1 MPRKK
6 SNRHVGSSFEHFL
19 IEEGRL
25 QESTARAV
33 KRVLAWE
40 IERAMQ
46 EARLSQ
52 AELARRMKTSRAV
65 VHRLLDPD
73 DTSVTLATLTRVA
86 IALGRTVRFKFA
98 A

>member
-1 MPRKK
+1 MPRRK
-6 SNRHVGSSFEHFL
+6 SNRHVGSDFEDFL
-19 IEEGRL
+19 IEDGRL

-40 IERAMQ
+40 IECAMQ
-46 EARLSQ
+46 DARLSQ

-73 DTSVTLATLTRVA
+73 DTSVTLATLTRAA
-86 IALGRTVRFKFA
+86 IALGRTMRFTFA

>member
-6 SNRHVGSSFEHFL
+6 AHRHVGSDFEDFL
-19 IEEGRL
+19 IEDGRL
-25 QESTARAV
+25 HESTARAV

-40 IERAMQ
+40 IDRAMKD
-46 EARLSQ
+46 ASVSQ
-52 AELARRMKTSRAV
+52 AELARRMNTSRAV
-65 VHRLLDPD
+65 VNRLLDPD

-86 IALGRTVRFKFA
+86 IALGRTMHFRFA

>member
-1 MPRKK
+1 MPRNKTH
-6 SNRHVGSSFEHFL
+6 RHVGSDFEDFL

-25 QESTARAV
+25 QDSTARAV

-40 IERAMQ
+40 IARAMQ